1 MSCTT
6 MTTTI
11 TIAQRHPY
19 IPLNRR
25 TAVEAGRIVLKSAAR
40 ATPPPPLLD
49 IPLDIVFEIFSLV
62 QPIDLLQLARTNK
75 TLRRYLMNRSS
86 APIWAAS
93 CQQVD
98 GLPFCPKHL
107 SYPQYVNLAFD
118 HHCQTCLKPQA
129 KDVTVM
135 WTFWARHCQ
144 NCWKNIL
151 TDDEMKGEFDGG
163 IAKGLLPEAFHHTN
177 VLDTPRMLRY
187 RPNVEKFRISL
198 NNATDDETRQA
209 CIANAQE
216 QTMVK
221 DHDAA
226 VCQRWYQGF
235 EWTRFLQSA
244 KERYGKKDTDTR

>member
-1 MSCTT
+1 MSVLLYTVWLLKHT
-6 MTTTI
+6 YLI
-11 TIAQRHPY
+11 T
-19 IPLNRR
+19 
-25 TAVEAGRIVLKSAAR
+25 
-40 ATPPPPLLD
+40 
-49 IPLDIVFEIFSLV
+49 VF
-62 QPIDLLQLARTNK
+62 R
-75 TLRRYLMNRSS
+75 
-86 APIWAAS
+86 
-93 CQQVD
+93 
-98 GLPFCPKHL
+98 
-107 SYPQYVNLAFD
+107 
-118 HHCQTCLKPQA
+118 
-129 KDVTVM
+129 
-135 WTFWARHCQ
+135 
-144 NCWKNIL
+144 L

-216 QTMVK
+216 QTMAK
-221 DHDAA
+221 DHVNDKTFIDLALTLTFDTQDAA

>member
-1 MSCTT
+1 

-11 TIAQRHPY
+11 TITQRRPN
-19 IPLNRR
+19 IPFSHR
-25 TAVEAGRIVLKSAAR
+25 TTCAVDAGRLVLKSTVR
-40 ATPPPPLLD
+40 ATPPPLLD

-93 CQQVD
+93 RQQVE
-98 GLPFCPKHL
+98 GLPSCPKHL

-118 HHCQTCLKPQA
+118 HHCQTCLEPQA
-129 KDVTVM
+129 KDVI

-144 NCWKNIL
+144 NCWKTIL
-151 TDDEMKGEFDGG
+151 TDDEMKVEFDGG
-163 IAKGLLPEAFHHTN
+163 IAKGVLPEAFHHIH

-198 NNATDDETRQA
+198 NNSTDDETRQA
-209 CIANAQE
+209 CIAHTQE
-216 QTMVK
+216 QTMTM
-221 DHDAA
+221 DHDATI
-226 VCQRWYQGF
+226 CQKWYQGF
-235 EWTRFLQSA
+235 EWTRFLQFA
-244 KERYGKKDTDTR
+244 KERYGKKDTDAAISG